1 MQDVPNEWKINTSNQ
16 GKYQEF
22 THLFA
27 KYGVQ
32 LVATHHDLKEILSDP
47 VSVVTYKASQME
59 ERVLV
64 EDTVLDIEGQE
75 VGVQVRWLLHHLPE
89 MAGKKARWSVFLA
102 YRAEKTVYIYR
113 GVVQGTIVTPKG
125 NKGFGFDPVFLP
137 DDSPK
142 TLAEAKPDEVN
153 ARAMAVEALMAG
165 DLFDSRPVIETWDGP
180 WQK

>member
-1 MQDVPNEWKINTSNQ
+1 M
-16 GKYQEF
+16 
-22 THLFA
+22 
-27 KYGVQ
+27 
-32 LVATHHDLKEILSDP
+32 LVK
-47 VSVVTYKASQME
+47 
-59 ERVLV
+59 
-64 EDTVLDIEGQE
+64 DTVLDIEGQE